1 MSLALE
7 PYLKIDSVR
16 LELHLHGIDVRRSLR
31 FGSYFILVEN
41 QWISMEVNEPYICT
55 SGPPVRA
62 LYLYGKGR
70 EALQLLIL
78 EKSFIG
84 GGGHILMKDEL
95 ENIFEVVFKKAK
107 SSFYVSGEFFGQK
120 FKEEFQ
126 CCFKF
131 SEEKCSIGTAIESR
145 IRGKRELY
153 IDELIVEDKLQLIS
167 AVNTGMKVYVE
178 KIPWI

>member
-1 MSLALE
+1 MSPASE
-7 PYLKIDSVR
+7 PYLQIDSVR

-41 QWISMEVNEPYICT
+41 EWISMEVNEPYICT
-55 SGPPVRA
+55 SGPSVRA
-62 LYLYGKGR
+62 LYLYAQGR

-78 EKSFIG
+78 EKSFIV

-95 ENIFEVVFKKAK
+95 GNIFEVVFKKTK
-107 SSFYVSGEFFGQK
+107 SSFYVSGEFFDQE

-131 SEEKCSIGTAIESR
+131 SKGKCSIGTAIESR
-145 IRGKRELY
+145 TRGERELY
-153 IDELIVEDKLQLIS
+153 IDELAVKDKLQLIS
-167 AVNTGMKVYVE
+167 AVNTGMKVYVG